1 MLTDPRRILV
11 CGLLLCAAPAWAE
24 SPLSAIDWLS
34 DSISAPRPPVGGQE
48 AGISQ
53 GALPET
59 IEVLPLG
66 GPLPDAVGLF
76 PASASGLSP
85 DLWDGSTSA
94 DISRR
99 IELDRRDTLPAIRD
113 LLYEILL
120 AELDP
125 PADAGPASSLFL
137 SRVDTL
143 LAFGA
148 LEQADALLQRAG
160 ISNSEIFR
168 RAFDISLLLR
178 TENRT
183 CSIVRSTPALSP
195 TFPARIFC
203 LARGGDWD
211 AAALTLETGR
221 ALGFINEEDSEL
233 LARFLEPSLA
243 DGQPALPA
251 PNRPSPLSFRLMEA
265 IGEPLPTATL
275 PLAFA
280 QSDLHTNA
288 GWKAQIEAAERLLR
302 TGAIDA
308 NQLLGLY
315 TERKPAAS
323 GGVWDR
329 VAAVQKFD
337 DALRSGDVDAINN
350 TLRAA
355 WNAME
360 SVELEVPF
368 ARLFYARL
376 QRYEISPRNSEI
388 SFKVG
393 ILSDDFEK
401 YSAGVSP
408 QTVGQKFLIDIAQ
421 GKPGT
426 APNTDPLALAVSEG
440 FSTIGIPVRL
450 QSLVSQGRMGEA
462 ILRSVELFA
471 GGALG
476 DVDELTDA
484 LRFMRSV
491 GLEDTARRSAIQLL
505 LLERRG

>member
-1 MLTDPRRILV
+1 MTDPRRILV
-11 CGLLLCAAPAWAE
+11 CGLLCFAGPAWAE

-34 DSISAPRPPVGGQE
+34 DSINAPRAPVSGQE

-59 IEVLPLG
+59 IDVLPLG

-76 PASASGLSP
+76 PASASDLAP
-85 DLWDGSTSA
+85 DLWDGSTSV
-94 DISRR
+94 DIARR
-99 IELDRRDTLPAIRD
+99 IELDRRDILPAIRD

-125 PADAGPASSLFL
+125 PADAGPASRLFL
-137 SRVDTL
+137 ARVDTL

-160 ISNSEIFR
+160 ISNTEIFR

-221 ALGFINEEDSEL
+221 ALGFISEEDSEL

-243 DGQPALPA
+243 DGVPPLAA
-251 PNRPSPLSFRLMEA
+251 PIRPSPLSFRLMEA

-329 VAAVQKFD
+329 ANAVQKFD
-337 DALRSGDVDAINN
+337 AALRSGDLKQINE
-350 TLRAA
+350 TLRPA
-355 WNAME
+355 WAAME
-360 SVELEVPF
+360 TVELEVPF

-376 QRYEISPRNSEI
+376 SRYELSPLNADI
-388 SFKVG
+388 TFKIG
-393 ILSDDFEK
+393 ILSDDYQKF
-401 YSAGVSP
+401 SAGVTPRSA
-408 QTVGQKFLIDIAQ
+408 GQKFLIDIAQ

-426 APNTDPLALAVSEG
+426 APSNDSLAQAVSEG

-462 ILRSVELFA
+462 ILRAIELFA

-476 DVDELTDA
+476 DVDEMTDA